1 MKITHISFERLDLKL
16 SDPYT
21 IAYETIDRTS
31 NFILKLET
39 DGKIVGYGCAAP
51 DPVVTNESPN
61 DVTDAIKNTII
72 PYLFGKDPFTYALL
86 LLELKGLLGKRS
98 SALAMV
104 DLALFDIMSKKAE
117 VPLYQFLGG
126 YSNHIATSITIGI
139 MGVEDT
145 LVKASEFVEQGFSIL
160 KIKGGSN
167 LEEDIAKMRLIHE
180 TYPNIELRFDGNQGY
195 SVKESIAFVKAT
207 AAIGVEIFEQPTIV
221 EAEERLGEVMD
232 QVDVPIMADESL
244 KTLTDAF
251 RLAQNERVDM
261 VNIKLQ
267 KVGGIWAGMHINSV
281 VKAAKLDAMVGCID
295 ECGLGIAAGLHFALS
310 RPNIKYADLDGHL
323 DIIDDPFHSIFK
335 LEKGILYPTEKH
347 GLGFSESDI
356 M

>member
-31 NFILKLET
+31 NFILKVET
-39 DGKIVGYGCAAP
+39 ETKIVGYGCAAP
-51 DPVVTNESPN
+51 DPVVTNESPS
-61 DVTDAIKNTII
+61 DVTYAINNII
-72 PYLFGKDPFTYALL
+72 VPYLLGKDPFTYALL
-86 LLELKGLLGKRS
+86 LLELKELLGKRS

-117 VPLYQFLGG
+117 VPLYKFLGG
-126 YSNHIATSITIGI
+126 YRNSIATSITIGI
-139 MGVEDT
+139 MGIEET
-145 LVKASEFVEQGFSIL
+145 LAYTSEFIKQGFTIL

-167 LEEDIAKMRLIHE
+167 LEEDIAKMRMIHE
-180 TYPNIELRFDGNQGY
+180 KYPNIELRFDGNQGY
-195 SVKESIAFVKAT
+195 SVKESVAFVKAT
-207 AAIGVEIFEQPTIV
+207 AAIGIEIFEQPTKV
-221 EAEERLGEVMD
+221 EAEERLGEVTD
-232 QVDVPIMADESL
+232 QVSIPVMADESL

-267 KVGGIWAGMHINSV
+267 KVGGIWVGMHINSV
-281 VKAAKLDAMVGCID
+281 AKAAKLDAMVGCID

-310 RPNIKYADLDGHL
+310 RPNIVYADLDGHL
-323 DIIDDPFHSIFK
+323 DIIDDPYHSIFK

-347 GLGFSESDI
+347 GLGFSDANF
-356 M
+356 

>member
-31 NFILKLET
+31 NFILKVET

-51 DPVVTNESPN
+51 DPVVTNESPS
-61 DVTDAIKNTII
+61 DVTNAIKNIII
-72 PYLFGKDPFTYALL
+72 PYLLGKDPFTYALL
-86 LLELKGLLGKRS
+86 LLELKELLGKRS

-117 VPLYQFLGG
+117 VPLYKFLGG
-126 YSNHIATSITIGI
+126 FRNSIATSITIGI
-139 MGVEDT
+139 MSIEET
-145 LVKASEFVEQGFSIL
+145 LSYANEFVKQGFTIL

-167 LEEDIAKMRLIHE
+167 LEEDIAKMRMIHE
-180 TYPNIELRFDGNQGY
+180 KYPNIELRFDGNQGY
-195 SVKESIAFVKAT
+195 SVKESVAFVKAT
-207 AAIGVEIFEQPTIV
+207 AAIGVEIFEQPTKV

-232 QVDVPIMADESL
+232 QVNVPIMADESL

-267 KVGGIWAGMHINSV
+267 KVGGIWVGMHINSV
-281 VKAAKLDAMVGCID
+281 AKAAKLDAMVGCID

-310 RPNIKYADLDGHL
+310 RPNIVYADLDGHL
-323 DIIDDPFHSIFK
+323 DIIDDPYHSIFK
-335 LEKGILYPTEKH
+335 LEKGILYPTEKY
-347 GLGFSESDI
+347 GLGFSEANL
-356 M
+356 

>member
-1 MKITHISFERLDLKL
+1 MKITRISFERLDLKL

-21 IAYETIDRTS
+21 ISYETIDRTS

-72 PYLFGKDPFTYALL
+72 PYLLGKDPFTYALL
-86 LLELKGLLGKRS
+86 LLELKVLLGKRS

-104 DLALFDIMSKKAE
+104 DLALFDIMSIKAE

-126 YSNHIATSITIGI
+126 YRNHIATSITIGI

-232 QVDVPIMADESL
+232 QVNVPIMADESL

-281 VKAAKLDAMVGCID
+281 AKAAKLDAMVGCID
-295 ECGLGIAAGLHFALS
+295 ECGLGISAGLHFALS

-335 LEKGILYPTEKH
+335 LEKGILYPTAKF
-347 GLGFSESDI
+347 GLGFSESKF
-356 M
+356 

>member
-1 MKITHISFERLDLKL
+1 MKITTISYERLDLKL
-16 SDPYT
+16 SEPYT

-31 NFILKLET
+31 NFILKIET

-51 DPVVTNESPN
+51 DPVVTNETPN
-61 DVTDAIKNTII
+61 DVAQVINDII
-72 PYLFGKDPFTYALL
+72 APYLKGKDPFNYALL
-86 LLELKGLLGKRS
+86 LLDLKSLLGKRS

-104 DLALFDIMSKKAE
+104 DLALFDLISKKAE
-117 VPLYQFLGG
+117 VPLYKFLGG
-126 YSNHIATSITIGI
+126 YRTHMATSITIGI
-139 MGVEDT
+139 MGLEET
-145 LVKASEFVEQGFSIL
+145 LRYADEFVKKGFTIL

-167 LEEDIAKMRLIHE
+167 LEEDIAKMKSIHE
-180 TYPNIELRFDGNQGY
+180 KYPAIELRFDGNQGY
-195 SVKESIAFVKAT
+195 TVKESVAFVKAT
-207 AAIGVEIFEQPTIV
+207 AAIGIEIFEQPTKI
-221 EAEERLGEVMD
+221 ESEERLGEVTD
-232 QVDVPIMADESL
+232 QVHIPVMADESL

-267 KVGGIWAGMHINSV
+267 KVGGIWVGMHINSV
-281 VKAAKLDAMVGCID
+281 AKAAKLDAMVGCID

-310 RPNIKYADLDGHL
+310 RPNIVYADLDGHL

-347 GLGFSESDI
+347 GLGFSDNDF
-356 M
+356 

>member
-31 NFILKLET
+31 NFILKVET
-39 DGKIVGYGCAAP
+39 DTKIVGYGCAAP
-51 DPVVTNESPN
+51 DPVVTNESPS
-61 DVTDAIKNTII
+61 DVTDAIKNIII
-72 PYLFGKDPFTYALL
+72 PYLLGKDPFTYALL
-86 LLELKGLLGKRS
+86 LLELKELLGKRS

-117 VPLYQFLGG
+117 VPLYKFLGG
-126 YSNHIATSITIGI
+126 YRNSIATSITIGI
-139 MGVEDT
+139 MSIDET
-145 LVKASEFVEQGFSIL
+145 LSYASEYVKQGFTIL

-167 LEEDIAKMRLIHE
+167 LEEDIAKMRMIHE
-180 TYPNIELRFDGNQGY
+180 KYPNIELRFDGNQGY
-195 SVKESIAFVKAT
+195 SVKESVDFVKAT
-207 AAIGVEIFEQPTIV
+207 AAIGIEIFEQPTKV
-221 EAEERLGEVMD
+221 ESEERLGEVTD
-232 QVDVPIMADESL
+232 QVSIPVMADESL

-267 KVGGIWAGMHINSV
+267 KVGGIWVGMHINSV
-281 VKAAKLDAMVGCID
+281 AKAAKLDAMVGCID

-310 RPNIKYADLDGHL
+310 RPNIVYADLDGHL
-323 DIIDDPFHSIFK
+323 DIIDDPYHSIFR
-335 LEKGILYPTEKH
+335 LEKGILYPTEKF
-347 GLGFSESDI
+347 GLGFSELN

>member
-72 PYLFGKDPFTYALL
+72 PYLLGKDPFTYALL

-126 YSNHIATSITIGI
+126 YRNHIATSITIGI

-145 LVKASEFVEQGFSIL
+145 LAKASEFVEQGFSIL

-180 TYPNIELRFDGNQGY
+180 KYPNIELRFDGNQGY

-232 QVDVPIMADESL
+232 QVNVPIMADESL

-281 VKAAKLDAMVGCID
+281 AKAAKLDAMVGCID
-295 ECGLGIAAGLHFALS
+295 ECGLGISAGLHFVLS
-310 RPNIKYADLDGHL
+310 RPNIKYADLDGHF

-335 LEKGILYPTEKH
+335 LEKGILYPTDTY
-347 GLGFSESDI
+347 GLGFSE
-356 M
+356 